1 MLKLT
6 VKAGEYLQI
15 GDDIR
20 VVYTGGGDG
29 NAKFLV
35 DAPKSLN
42 IVRSSA
48 LGKRGLLP
56 EEDKE
61 YYRENHL
68 SAESKE
74 RITQLYLQ
82 EHPRHLLIIYRQLI
96 NKSQM
101 SHGMDSGEGTKHGG
115 NNYGNGSTAQHYGN
129 ERKSSARCYH
139 QRTVK
144 ICREVIQRLQN
155 QPCSR

>member
-82 EHPRHLLIIYRQLI
+82 ERAR
-96 NKSQM
+96 
-101 SHGMDSGEGTKHGG
+101 TKKQ
-115 NNYGNGSTAQHYGN
+115 A
-129 ERKSSARCYH
+129 EA
-139 QRTVK
+139 
-144 ICREVIQRLQN
+144 
-155 QPCSR
+155 

>member
-15 GDDIR
+15 GDEIR

-56 EEDKE
+56 KEEE
-61 YYRENHL
+61 QYYRENHL
-68 SAESKE
+68 SEESRKK
-74 RITQLYLQ
+74 ITQVYLQ
-82 EHPRHLLIIYRQLI
+82 ERAR
-96 NKSQM
+96 SQKA
-101 SHGMDSGEGTKHGG
+101 E
-115 NNYGNGSTAQHYGN
+115 A
-129 ERKSSARCYH
+129 
-139 QRTVK
+139 
-144 ICREVIQRLQN
+144 
-155 QPCSR
+155 